1 MRDQRSYRTPE
12 AGVRA
17 DRDRKFQRAVL
28 GRVIEVFPIHL
39 TVSELIQELATDP
52 LEFGARDGVRRAA
65 ADLAGLGILH
75 RHKLLNRDDELVLPT
90 RTTLHLHA
98 LLEEDDQ

>member
-1 MRDQRSYRTPE
+1 MRDQRSYRTPSPE
-12 AGVRA
+12 VQA

-28 GRVIEVFPIHL
+28 GRVIELFPAQL
-39 TVSELIQELATDP
+39 SVSELVQELVTDP
-52 LEFGARDGVRRAA
+52 LEFGARDGIKRAA
-65 ADLAGLGILH
+65 IDLAGLGVLH

-90 RTTLHLHA
+90 RTTLHLYA